1 MTKKTILTIKK
12 NLFLRPGLPRGIFPD
27 RDYSLSHNL
36 SLLSSLFKINFDKTN
51 WLGELF
57 KCKKLFGWMSDY
69 GILGLMICLGTD
81 DLRPL
86 THHLTANTTTLC
98 VPQRDFDTTLFQYP
112 IWHEKQIS
120 TVRNLNSVR
129 SISYLLHYPISQL
142 PHCMLTC
149 SLFKANRRSNLLT

>member
-1 MTKKTILTIKK
+1 
-12 NLFLRPGLPRGIFPD
+12 
-27 RDYSLSHNL
+27 
-36 SLLSSLFKINFDKTN
+36 
-51 WLGELF
+51 
-57 KCKKLFGWMSDY
+57 MSDY

-149 SLFKANRRSNLLT
+149 SLFKVNRRSNLLAKIGCPGLLYILIITVCSQLSIFLAFCSWGIMQLDGIADWIPNFCQFRYLFNRKMGHPIPINLT